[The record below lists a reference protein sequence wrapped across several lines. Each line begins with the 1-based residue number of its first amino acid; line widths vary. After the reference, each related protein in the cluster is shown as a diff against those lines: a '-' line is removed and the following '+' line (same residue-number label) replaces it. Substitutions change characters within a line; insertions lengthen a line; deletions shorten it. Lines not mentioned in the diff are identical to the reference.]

1 MSNSFVLL
9 DSAVTDGFTHFR
21 VPSTWHHS
29 QDRHAR
35 QVVKLCHAE
44 QRFLSKA
51 LASDED
57 AAPKRSKELYSLHSD
72 FAQAGKEERL
82 GVSATFEQVQ

>member
-9 DSAVTDGFTHFR
+9 DSEVTDGFTHFR

-35 QVVKLCHAE
+35 RVVKLRHTE
-44 QRFLSKA
+44 QRFLSNA
-51 LASDED
+51 LASSED
-57 AAPKRSKELYSLHSD
+57 VAPERSEELYCPTQTLHRR
-72 FAQAGKEERL
+72 ERRAS
-82 GVSATFEQVQ
+82 VSPL